1 MRRFRIPLGS
11 VLGVRLWL
19 HASWF
24 LVAGLVLWAT
34 TGAFGQGFP
43 DLPLAERLLMGAAT
57 AICFFACLVAH
68 ELAHSVV
75 ARRFGVRVRGIT
87 LFMLGGVA
95 EIDGEIPTPAQEFA
109 VALAGPATSLAL
121 GGAFALLW
129 RASTA
134 IGWTWAEGIAFTV
147 ATVDLGVALF
157 NLVPGLPLDGGRL
170 LRAAL
175 WRRSGDHARATRVA
189 SGAGRAL
196 ALLLALAG
204 VFMALAGDPAGLWY
218 VPMGG
223 FIFLMARSAA
233 RVSPPVGTG
242 ALAWMDEPRVAGT
255 RP

>member
-1 MRRFRIPLGS
+1 MRRFRIPLGT
-11 VLGVRLWL
+11 VMGVRLWL

-34 TGAFGQGFP
+34 TEAFGEGFP
-43 DLPLAERLLMGAAT
+43 GLPLAERLLMGAVT
-57 AICFFACLVAH
+57 TVCFFASLVAH

-95 EIDGEIPTPAQEFA
+95 EIDGEIPTPAQEVA
-109 VALAGPATSLAL
+109 VALVGPAVSLAL
-121 GGAFALLW
+121 AAAFALLW
-129 RASTA
+129 GASIA

-157 NLVPGLPLDGGRL
+157 NLIPGLPLDGGRL
-170 LRAAL
+170 LRAAI
-175 WRRSGDHARATRVA
+175 WRRSGDRDRATRIA

-196 ALLLALAG
+196 ALLLVSAG
-204 VFMALAGDPAGLWY
+204 VMTALAGDPVGLWY
-218 VPMGG
+218 IPMGS
-223 FIFLMARSAA
+223 FIFLMARSAG
-233 RVSPPVGTG
+233 RVAPPVRTR
-242 ALAWMDEPRVAGT
+242 ALAWTDEPRIAGS